1 MSPLSRRVSDHTS
14 RTTQCKAVLEAW
26 GFYPNFSMTNLP
38 PGNMHS
44 AMTQR
49 PVSRVYRVGVVLFLT
64 SLTLCLWLGHPLLRI
79 GQVSVVERATAQSPA
94 PTQLVQQGLELYQAG
109 DVQGAIKSWQTALSA
124 EREGNSHSSEEVN
137 VRKYLARAYQQV
149 GQLAQAIAQLEQ
161 VIAYY
166 RKINEPITVGRMLT
180 EQAQLYSSLGQHRR
194 AIAILCG
201 KNQIGAA
208 CSPDSALEIAR
219 RHSDSLGEVAAW
231 GSLGNAHRLQ
241 GEYDQAIQDFE
252 GSLEIAKRIDNRTYL
267 ASSLNGLANTYGSL
281 AGRNERRT
289 QFASSSGDKKAAQ
302 KFQQDAHRN
311 DNQAVQYFEGS
322 LDLARTQ
329 NDRASVLRSLLGL
342 VRLYHRQGR
351 DERTVVNTT
360 LQQAL
365 VVLEQLPDSRDKA
378 YGAIQLANLLQLVT
392 QNGADGEID
401 SATQCLESE
410 VSPKSI
416 ELLNQAIAIAQRIQ
430 DREAQSFA
438 KGRLGH
444 VYECRKDYQQAMN
457 LTQQALIATVTD
469 ESLYLWAW
477 QAGRLFKAQG
487 RMKEAIDF
495 YEKSVV
501 SLQSIRSD
509 LALQQRD
516 FQFDFRD
523 NVEPVYREAIELR
536 LEQNSQL
543 EGESDI
549 QQNLKSVLTT
559 VDELRLAELQ
569 NYLGNDCA
577 LAPVDKSVALVNK
590 NTAVFS
596 SIVLKDRL
604 AIILSLPDGDKSFKS
619 RLAWVPVKSQ
629 ELRDIIND
637 LRLNLEKRSDLAN
650 TFSSKSQQV
659 YDWFIRPFVSDLERE
674 KIETLVFI
682 PDGILRSVPMAALF
696 DGKHFLVEKYAI
708 ANTPALTLTN
718 PTQSNSQGIRRVLAF
733 GLTEPATVE
742 TAAGPAF
749 FEPLSG
755 VESEL
760 KSVTTIMSGSKELLD
775 KEFTPDRLQQELE
788 KNAYPVIHLA
798 THGKFGI
805 DARETFLVTG
815 NKVGEI
821 RQKSARNEGFNQKL
835 TMNELYQFISNTRNK
850 DSRIELLTLTACE
863 TAVGSDREALG
874 LAGISLQA
882 GAQSAIASLW
892 KVDDAATVQLIAKYY
907 QSWQGG
913 LSKAKALQ
921 AAQIAWLEA
930 HQKELYSHPGYWA
943 PFILIGNWL

>member
-1 MSPLSRRVSDHTS
+1 
-14 RTTQCKAVLEAW
+14 
-26 GFYPNFSMTNLP
+26 
-38 PGNMHS
+38 
-44 AMTQR
+44 
-49 PVSRVYRVGVVLFLT
+49 
-64 SLTLCLWLGHPLLRI
+64 
-79 GQVSVVERATAQSPA
+79 VSVVERATAQSPA
-94 PTQLVQQGLELYQAG
+94 PTQLVQQGLELYQSG

-124 EREGNSHSSEEVN
+124 YQQRNSHSEEQVN

-149 GQLAQAIAQLEQ
+149 GELAQAIAEVEQ

-166 RKINEPITVGRMLT
+166 RQINEPITVGRMLT

-201 KNQIGAA
+201 KNQIDAA

-252 GSLEIAKRIDNRTYL
+252 GSLEIAKHMGDRTYL
-267 ASSLNGLANTYGSL
+267 ASTLNGLANTYASL

-289 QFASSSGDKKAAQ
+289 QFANSSGDKKAAQ
-302 KFQQDAHRN
+302 KFQQDARRN
-311 DNQAVQYFEGS
+311 DNQAVQYFESS
-322 LDLARTQ
+322 LELASTQ

-351 DERTVVNTT
+351 DEQTVVNTT

-378 YGAIQLANLLQLVT
+378 YGAIQLAKLLQLVT
-392 QNGADGEID
+392 QQGESADID

-416 ELLNQAIAIAQRIQ
+416 ELLNIAVAIAQRLQ
-430 DREAQSFA
+430 DREAESFA

-457 LTQQALIATVTD
+457 LTQQALIATVAD
-469 ESLYLWAW
+469 ESLYLWTW

-487 RMKEAIDF
+487 RVSEAIDF
-495 YEKSVV
+495 YEKSVD
-501 SLQSIRSD
+501 SLKSIRSD

-543 EGESDI
+543 AGESDI
-549 QQNLKSVLTT
+549 QQNLKSILTT

-577 LAPVDKSVALVNK
+577 LAPVDKSVVLVNK

-619 RLAWVPVKSQ
+619 RLAWAPVKSQ

-650 TFSSKSQQV
+650 RFSARSQQV
-659 YDWFIRPFVSDLERE
+659 YDWFIRPFFSDLERE
-674 KIETLVFI
+674 KIDTLVFI
-682 PDGILRSVPMAALF
+682 QDGILRSVPMAALF
-696 DGKHFLVEKYAI
+696 DGKQFLVEKYAI

-718 PTQSNSQGIRRVLAF
+718 PTQSNSQGIRVLAF

-775 KEFTPDRLQQELE
+775 KDFTPNRLQQELE

-835 TMNELYQFISNTRNK
+835 TMNELYEFISNTRNK

-892 KVDDAATVQLIAKYY
+892 KVDDAATVQLIAKFY

-921 AAQIAWLEA
+921 AAQIAWLEE

-943 PFILIGNWL
+943 PFILVGNWL

>member
-1 MSPLSRRVSDHTS
+1 M
-14 RTTQCKAVLEAW
+14 
-26 GFYPNFSMTNLP
+26 
-38 PGNMHS
+38 
-44 AMTQR
+44 QR
-49 PVSRVYRVGVVLFLT
+49 LLSRVYRVGVVLFLA

-79 GQVSVVERATAQSPA
+79 GQVSVVEIATAQSP

-124 EREGNSHSSEEVN
+124 YQERNSHSEEEVN
-137 VRKYLARAYQQV
+137 VQKYLARAYQQV

-201 KNQIGAA
+201 DSREKAGEDREIQNCNQG
-208 CSPDSALEIAR
+208 SALEIAR

-241 GEYDQAIQDFE
+241 GDYDQAIQDFE
-252 GSLEIAKRIDNRTYL
+252 RSLEIAKRIDNQTYL
-267 ASSLNGLANTYGSL
+267 VSTLNGLANTYASL
-281 AGRNERRT
+281 AKRNERRT

-311 DNQAVQYFEGS
+311 DNQAVQYFESS
-322 LDLARTQ
+322 LELARTQ
-329 NDRASVLRSLLGL
+329 NDRASELRSLLGL

-378 YGAIQLANLLQLVT
+378 YGAIQLANLLQFVT
-392 QNGADGEID
+392 QQGESADID

-416 ELLNQAIAIAQRIQ
+416 ELFNQAIAIAQRLR
-430 DREAQSFA
+430 DREAESFA

-444 VYECRKDYQQAMN
+444 VYECRKDYQQAID
-457 LTQQALIATVTD
+457 LTQQALIATVAD
-469 ESLYLWAW
+469 ESVYLWAW

-487 RMKEAIDF
+487 RVSEAIDF
-495 YEKSVV
+495 YEKSVL
-501 SLQSIRSD
+501 SLQGIRSD

-543 EGESDI
+543 AGESDI
-549 QQNLKSVLTT
+549 QQNLKSALKT

-577 LAPVDKSVALVNK
+577 LAPVEKSVALVGK

-604 AIILSLPDGDKSFKS
+604 AIILSLPDSNNSFKS
-619 RLAWVPVKSQ
+619 RVAWVPVKSQ
-629 ELRDIIND
+629 ELRDIINN
-637 LRLNLEKRSDLAN
+637 LRLNLEKRSDIVN
-650 TFSSKSQQV
+650 TFSAKSQQV
-659 YDWFIRPFVSDLERE
+659 YDWFIRPFVPDLERE

-682 PDGILRSVPMAALF
+682 QDGILRSVPMAALF
-696 DGKHFLVEKYAI
+696 DGKQFLVEKYAI
-708 ANTPALTLTN
+708 ANTPALTLTS
-718 PTQSNSQGIRRVLAF
+718 PTQLNPQGMRVLAF

-775 KEFTPDRLQQELE
+775 KDFTPFRLQQELE

-821 RQKSARNEGFNQKL
+821 GPKSATNEGFNQKL

-850 DSRIELLTLTACE
+850 DSQIELLTLTACE

-892 KVDDAATVQLIAKYY
+892 KVDDAATVQLIAKFY

-921 AAQIAWLEA
+921 AAQIAWLQS
-930 HQKELYSHPGYWA
+930 HQNELYSHPGYWA

>member
-1 MSPLSRRVSDHTS
+1 MVKVLR
-14 RTTQCKAVLEAW
+14 CKAFKFCSGESDRRAI
-26 GFYPNFSMTNLP
+26 
-38 PGNMHS
+38 
-44 AMTQR
+44 
-49 PVSRVYRVGVVLFLT
+49 SRVYRVWTVLFLA

-79 GQVSVVERATAQSPA
+79 GQVSVVEVATAQSPA
-94 PTQLVQQGLELYQAG
+94 PAQLVQQGLEFYQAG

-124 EREGNSHSSEEVN
+124 YQERNSHSLEEVN

-149 GQLAQAIAQLEQ
+149 SQLTQAIAQLEQ

-166 RKINEPITVGRMLT
+166 RKINEPVTVGRMLT

-201 KNQIGAA
+201 KNHSHVA

-219 RHSDSLGEVAAW
+219 HHSDSLGEVVAW

-252 GSLEIAKRIDNRTYL
+252 RSLEIGKRIGDRTYL
-267 ASSLNGLANTYGSL
+267 VSTLNGLANTYASF
-281 AGRNERRT
+281 AKRNERRT
-289 QFASSSGDKKAAQ
+289 QFARSSGDKKAAQ
-302 KFQQDAHRN
+302 KFQQDALSN
-311 DNQAVQYFEGS
+311 DKQAVQYFESS
-322 LDLARTQ
+322 LELARTQ
-329 NDRASVLRSLLGL
+329 NDRSSELRSLLGL
-342 VRLYHRQGR
+342 LKLYHRQGR

-360 LQQAL
+360 LQQAV

-392 QNGADGEID
+392 QKSELVNINP
-401 SATQCLESE
+401 ATQCLDSE
-410 VSPKSI
+410 VLPKSI
-416 ELLNQAIAIAQRIQ
+416 ELLNQAIAIAQRLRA
-430 DREAQSFA
+430 REAESFA

-457 LTQQALIATVTD
+457 LTQQALIAAVAD

-487 RMKEAIDF
+487 RVNEAIDF
-495 YEKSVV
+495 YEKSVL

-543 EGESDI
+543 AGESDI

-569 NYLGNDCA
+569 NYLGDDCA
-577 LAPVDKSVALVNK
+577 LAPVDKSVALVGK

-619 RLAWVPVKSQ
+619 RLAWIPVKSQ

-637 LRLNLEKRSDLAN
+637 LRLNLEKRSDLVN
-650 TFSSKSQQV
+650 RFSARSQQV
-659 YDWFIRPFVSDLERE
+659 YDWFIRPFLSDLERE

-682 PDGILRSVPMAALF
+682 HDGILRSVPMAALF
-696 DGKHFLVEKYAI
+696 DGKQFLVEKYAI

-718 PTQSNSQGIRRVLAF
+718 PTPLNSQGIRVLAF

-749 FEPLSG
+749 FEPLSR

-760 KSVTTIMSGSKELLD
+760 KSVTSIMSGSKELLD

-821 RQKSARNEGFNQKL
+821 HQKSA
-835 TMNELYQFISNTRNK
+835 T
-850 DSRIELLTLTACE
+850 
-863 TAVGSDREALG
+863 
-874 LAGISLQA
+874 
-882 GAQSAIASLW
+882 
-892 KVDDAATVQLIAKYY
+892 
-907 QSWQGG
+907 
-913 LSKAKALQ
+913 
-921 AAQIAWLEA
+921 
-930 HQKELYSHPGYWA
+930 
-943 PFILIGNWL
+943 